1 MALRQI
7 NADCLIVR
15 HQPRGM
21 NIRRCQSSVLVSFV
35 LAGFAG
41 TACAE
46 PDLCSGRRYQWEMDK
61 NSEPLTAAL
70 ATCEKEQAFS
80 QAEERA
86 KSEEGRVKRE
96 ARARLPGVKIGM
108 TKRQVLEGT
117 NWGAP
122 DSVNET
128 VTERITREQW
138 VYGAGNY
145 LYFSNGK
152 VSVIQRSK

>member
-1 MALRQI
+1 M
-7 NADCLIVR
+7 
-15 HQPRGM
+15 
-21 NIRRCQSSVLVSFV
+21 RRFHSSVFVSFV
-35 LAGFAG
+35 VAGFAG
-41 TACAE
+41 TACAD

-70 ATCEKEQAFS
+70 AKCEREQAVS
-80 QAEERA
+80 QAEEHA
-86 KSEEGRVKRE
+86 KSEEESVKRE

-108 TKRQVLEGT
+108 TKRQVLERT

-152 VSVIQRSK
+152 VSAIQRSK